1 VKLQEIGAAVK
12 QKRAQLGLLQEQ
24 VANLVGLSRVTV
36 NQLENGTLKDLGY
49 AKLNAVLDV
58 LGIDLAA
65 KEASGLSNGLAIA
78 AKSAS
83 TSYRAVLTAGDLANV
98 LRTGNV
104 PVQFQPHI
112 MAFLE
117 EAPLPVMVKAV
128 TEAASQDTPSSKIM
142 KNLQGLAKEWHVCR
156 EIWQH

>member
-1 VKLQEIGAAVK
+1 MKLQEIGAAVK

-58 LGIDLAA
+58 LGIDLTAQESA
-65 KEASGLSNGLAIA
+65 GLKNGLAIA
-78 AKSAS
+78 ARSAS
-83 TSYRAVLTAGDLANV
+83 TSYRAILSASDLASV
-98 LRTGNV
+98 LRTGEV
-104 PVQFQPHI
+104 PTQFQPHI

-128 TEAASQDTPSSKIM
+128 AEAATPDAPSSKIM
-142 KNLQGLAKEWHVCR
+142 KNLQRLAKEWRVCR
-156 EIWQH
+156 EVWQH

>member
-1 VKLQEIGAAVK
+1 MKLQEIGAAVK
-12 QKRAQLGLLQEQ
+12 QRRAQLGLLQEQ

-49 AKLNAVLDV
+49 AKLNVVLDV

-65 KEASGLSNGLAIA
+65 QESTGLKNGLAIA
-78 AKSAS
+78 ARSAS
-83 TSYRAVLTAGDLANV
+83 TSYRAVLSASDLAAV
-98 LRTGNV
+98 LRTGDV
-104 PVQFQPHI
+104 PAQFRPHI

-128 TEAASQDTPSSKIM
+128 SEAANPEAPSSKIM
-142 KNLQGLAKEWHVCR
+142 KNLQRLAKEWHVCR
-156 EIWQH
+156 EVWQH

>member
-1 VKLQEIGAAVK
+1 MKLQEIGAAVK

-58 LGIDLAA
+58 LGIDLTAQ
-65 KEASGLSNGLAIA
+65 ESTGLKNGLAIA
-78 AKSAS
+78 ARSAS
-83 TSYRAVLTAGDLANV
+83 TSYRAVLSASDLAAV
-98 LRTGNV
+98 LRTGEV
-104 PVQFQPHI
+104 LTQFQPHI
-112 MAFLE
+112 MAILE

-128 TEAASQDTPSSKIM
+128 AEAANPEAPSSKIM
-142 KNLQGLAKEWHVCR
+142 KNLERLAKEWRVCR
-156 EIWQH
+156 EVWQH

>member
-1 VKLQEIGAAVK
+1 MKLQEIGAAVK

-49 AKLNAVLDV
+49 VKLNAVLDV

-65 KEASGLSNGLAIA
+65 QESTGLKNGLAIA
-78 AKSAS
+78 ARSAS
-83 TSYRAVLTAGDLANV
+83 TSYRAVLSAGDLAAV
-98 LRTGNV
+98 LRTGDV
-104 PVQFQPHI
+104 PPQFRPHI

-128 TEAASQDTPSSKIM
+128 TEAASADAPSSKIM
-142 KNLQGLAKEWHVCR
+142 KNLQHLAKEWHVCR
-156 EIWQH
+156 EVWQH